1 MRPTPITGT
10 LVLGLA
16 LLAGCADQTYPTAAR
31 AGPGPSFDFA
41 NNPDNGNP
49 RIVRFGDRLGFL
61 LVDAEANLFSL
72 QAGTNRQFGCVN
84 PPTYLTF
91 HDVQQ
96 ILLNPDD
103 PFAAAIHELRILSDA
118 YIAVYQGPFPGVPIS
133 DCADLLSRKLAEGF
147 GSFRNTDNDLA
158 PFLRDHHNF
167 NAFGF
172 VAQGTLQRVGGGTA
186 RYYGVSRCVWDG
198 TDFAS
203 IRCKDQINLK

>member
-1 MRPTPITGT
+1 MRPIPIAGT
-10 LVLGLA
+10 VMVGLA
-16 LLAGCADQTYPTAAR
+16 LLAACADRTTSTAVR
-31 AGPGPSFDFA
+31 AGPALSFDFI

-49 RIVRFGDRLGFL
+49 RIVRFGDRFGFL
-61 LVDAEANLFSL
+61 LIDAEANLFSL
-72 QAGTNRQFGCVN
+72 QAGTNRQFGCVD

-103 PFAAAIHELRILSDA
+103 PLAGAIHELRILEDA
-118 YIAVYQGPFPGVPIS
+118 YLAVYQGPFPFS
-133 DCADLLSRKLAEGF
+133 DCADLASRKLAEGF

-158 PFLRDHHNF
+158 PFLRDHQNF

-172 VAQGTLQRVGGGTA
+172 VAEGRLQRVGGGTA
-186 RYYGVSRCVWDG
+186 HYNGVSKCVWDG

-203 IRCKDQINLK
+203 VRCKDKINLQ

>member
-1 MRPTPITGT
+1 MRPIPIAGT
-10 LVLGLA
+10 VMVGLA
-16 LLAGCADQTYPTAAR
+16 LLAACADRTTPTAVR
-31 AGPGPSFDFA
+31 AGPALSFDFI

-49 RIVRFGDRLGFL
+49 RIVRFGDRFGFL
-61 LVDAEANLFSL
+61 LIDAEANLFSL
-72 QAGTNRQFGCVN
+72 QAGTNRQFGCVD

-103 PFAAAIHELRILSDA
+103 PLAGAIHELRILEDA
-118 YIAVYQGPFPGVPIS
+118 YLAVYQGPFPFS
-133 DCADLLSRKLAEGF
+133 DCADLASRKLAEGF

-158 PFLRDHHNF
+158 PFLRDHQNF

-172 VAQGTLQRVGGGTA
+172 VAEGRLQRVGGGTA
-186 RYYGVSRCVWDG
+186 HYNGVSKCVWDG

-203 IRCKDQINLK
+203 VRCKDKINLQ